1 MQRCESARSRKKG
14 GQAVSTNIT
23 GSRRKATSSLRL
35 WRWGIL
41 QGRAFVS
48 TRIGDVISMSE
59 KICANSLDDNEDV
72 KGTQNVSSDNAC
84 YTAIFIVGN
93 RPQIDLFFP
102 LQKYM
107 RNFKIIYINLGCC
120 GTRRVETE
128 GYLTSLNIP
137 YISISELLIKK
148 HIDPLLQ
155 RINPNIVIVGHDTTF
170 ATRSV
175 IQSATYLN
183 IPTLLIQ
190 DGIYADSETLCRV
203 NKKTLLDKVGTTWN
217 LLLDTRYSPLDKM
230 EIIMYNIQSIMSP
243 RPFVGR
249 GECTR
254 IAVFGNATKR
264 LLEREGVDSGKIIVT
279 GSPKFDYIFSQS
291 SGEDRFIRQQLG
303 ILPDKKIILLITQPF
318 FELGIWT
325 RSQREEYVSQVGM
338 AVEGIE
344 GCQLIIKLRHN
355 WESSRDYND
364 ISRSYGINP
373 VICDNIDLYKLIGIS
388 EVVVTVSST
397 GGLEAIAAE
406 KPLVIFDPFDTPGS
420 SFYNSE
426 YIQFLDNV
434 GDFSSTVFKI
444 ISDHRFRKDL
454 IHKQHLFL
462 EDHIFKNDGRAAE
475 RIYNQI
481 INMIKG

>member
-1 MQRCESARSRKKG
+1 MSACIG
-14 GQAVSTNIT
+14 G
-23 GSRRKATSSLRL
+23 
-35 WRWGIL
+35 
-41 QGRAFVS
+41 
-48 TRIGDVISMSE
+48 VISMYA
-59 KICANSLDDNEDV
+59 KICANSLDSGDIEIT
-72 KGTQNVSSDNAC
+72 KSVSSDNVC
-84 YTAIFIVGN
+84 YTAVFVVDN
-93 RPQIDLFFP
+93 RQHIDLFLP
-102 LQKYM
+102 LQRYM
-107 RNFKIIYINLGCC
+107 RDFKIFYINLTCW
-120 GTRRVETE
+120 GTKRFEIE
-128 GYLTSLNIP
+128 DYLISLNVP
-137 YISISELLIKK
+137 YVTIYKLFTKK
-148 HIDPLLQ
+148 YIVPLLQ
-155 RINPNIVIVGHDTTF
+155 RISPNIVILGNETNPQNREIVQI
-170 ATRSV
+170 ATN
-175 IQSATYLN
+175 LN

-203 NKKTLLDKVGTTWN
+203 NKKTLVDRLGMIPS
-217 LLLDTRYSPLDKM
+217 LLLDTHYSSLDKM
-230 EIIMYNIQSIMSP
+230 DIIIYSIKSRLSP
-243 RPFVGR
+243 GPFVGR
-249 GECTR
+249 GEYTK
-254 IAVFGNATKR
+254 IGVFGNATKR

-279 GSPKFDYIFSQS
+279 GSPKFDYIFSQGS
-291 SGEDRFIRQQLG
+291 AEDCCTPQQLG